1 MKRHNITRTF
11 WSWYPVR
18 IVANADSSSKKECLL
33 KYVMIRTQQGQG
45 NILNLCERRSSS
57 SWDLE
62 GAKEIYYWLLG
73 RVKKTREVKDR
84 TNIGQVLVF
93 PGRSL
98 VVMGSSANIA

>member
-1 MKRHNITRTF
+1 VKGGEFRLGT
-11 WSWYPVR
+11 W
-18 IVANADSSSKKECLL
+18 K
-33 KYVMIRTQQGQG
+33 
-45 NILNLCERRSSS
+45 
-57 SWDLE
+57 

-93 PGRSL
+93 SRKISL